1 MRFIAFTSLLLP
13 LLILSGCSDT
23 DLYAPYDCE
32 EEKRAFFKSRTEV
45 IIKEQSQIKEKLLK
59 ELEELPEEAAEATR
73 MELEKKLANAERRL
87 LSPEFFSF
95 ASIDDLPDD
104 LDWNTNWDS
113 PDIGSPEAKKGGTFN
128 TFFGSLSFPPTIRTI
143 GSEANN
149 GFRGEHWDF
158 IEMGLVNLHPNTL
171 EIIPGIADR
180 WAVDPNGRTV
190 YYRIDEK
197 ATWSDGTPVTADDF
211 FMTFYIALSEYITGP
226 WYRQFYGEMFENI
239 TRYDDKHISIR
250 LANLKPM
257 PAYWAAITPYAAHFY
272 SEFGPDFE
280 DRYNW
285 RCRPTTGAYIIKPK
299 DIVKG
304 RSITMSRV
312 KNWWARDRKYTR
324 NLFNPDR
331 IRYLLVRD
339 NEKVFELFKK
349 GQIDMFHLGEPKHW
363 YEQMEIPAVFNGYIH
378 KVVFYN
384 EYPRVPRG
392 IYLNHAKPPMDNLDV
407 RVGIQH
413 ATDWQSVIDYDLRGD
428 AQRLHITNDGYS
440 LFPITAVRT
449 REFDPEKA
457 RQAFAKGGFDQIG
470 DDGILRNAEGVRLSI
485 AITYTKI
492 PVVDNIMQ
500 RLAERAKLAGLEYRL
515 DGMDGTANFQK
526 VMNKK
531 HEAAFWGWGI
541 TPPFPRY
548 YEGWH
553 SSTAYE
559 PGTKIPMAMTNNI
572 SIYNNSEID
581 PHAEAVRFGTSI
593 KKIHEASIKAEEILH
608 RDAAWVPAYKKDSYR
623 LGHWRW
629 MCWPDDFNIKL
640 TNEAQESYIYWIDED
655 KKQETLKA
663 KAAGESYP
671 EVDAIHDKYRKQ

>member
-59 ELEELPEEAAEATR
+59 ELEELPEEAAEAKR
-73 MELEKKLANAERRL
+73 MELKKKLANAERRL

-440 LFPITAVRT
+440 LFPITGIRT

-500 RLAERAKLAGLEYRL
+500 RLAERAKLAGLECRL

-671 EVDAIHDKYRKQ
+671 EVDAIYDKYRKQ

>member
-59 ELEELPEEAAEATR
+59 ELEELPEEAAEAKR

-312 KNWWARDRKYTR
+312 KNWWAKDRKYTR

-671 EVDAIHDKYRKQ
+671 EVDAIYDKYRKQ

>member
-59 ELEELPEEAAEATR
+59 ELEELPEEAAEAKR

-671 EVDAIHDKYRKQ
+671 EVDAIYDKYRKQ

>member
-59 ELEELPEEAAEATR
+59 ELEELPEEAAEAKR

-87 LSPEFFSF
+87 LSPEFFTF

-158 IEMGLVNLHPNTL
+158 IEMGMVNLHPNTL

-440 LFPITAVRT
+440 LFPITGIRT

-559 PGTKIPMAMTNNI
+559 SGTKIPMAMTNNI

-671 EVDAIHDKYRKQ
+671 EVDAIYDKYRKQ

>member
-59 ELEELPEEAAEATR
+59 ELEELPEEAAEAKR

-440 LFPITAVRT
+440 LFPITGIRT

-671 EVDAIHDKYRKQ
+671 EVDAIYDKYRKQ